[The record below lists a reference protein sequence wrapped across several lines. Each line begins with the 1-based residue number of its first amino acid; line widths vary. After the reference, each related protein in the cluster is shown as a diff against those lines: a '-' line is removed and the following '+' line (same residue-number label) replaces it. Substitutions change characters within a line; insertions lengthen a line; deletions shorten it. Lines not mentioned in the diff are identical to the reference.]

1 MNTLTVY
8 ETTINA
14 ILKGKG
20 YPIEIG
26 LDNLEGNTMQ
36 DDTFICAAIV
46 VRDQIK
52 ERRNSRPTTKRE
64 REHQDKGLKES
75 DFL

>member
-1 MNTLTVY
+1 MNALQLY

-52 ERRNSRPTTKRE
+52 ES
-64 REHQDKGLKES
+64 LK
-75 DFL
+75 

>member
-1 MNTLTVY
+1 MNTLTAY

-52 ERRNSRPTTKRE
+52 ES
-64 REHQDKGLKES
+64 LK
-75 DFL
+75 

>member
-1 MNTLTVY
+1 MSINALQLY

-36 DDTFICAAIV
+36 DDTCICAAIV

-52 ERRNSRPTTKRE
+52 ES
-64 REHQDKGLKES
+64 LK
-75 DFL
+75 